1 VGLVF
6 RYAPNQPQMRR
17 YSKGDSVIQLADI
30 ERIAP
35 GVEKLSIEE
44 HEALQRFT
52 LLWTLFEAQMLGS
65 NASVK
70 KILEKVESIEPEII
84 NAGWFAEH
92 LDYFSNRYIDGGN
105 TNYRFDNLHLRNND
119 NPDLVRAVLTGENAD
134 PASQLIGCLIIVYR
148 FRNNFFHGIKWAYGL
163 QDQLENFTHSAS
175 LLRKFLEK
183 VPNGI

>member
-1 VGLVF
+1 MV
-6 RYAPNQPQMRR
+6 
-17 YSKGDSVIQLADI
+17 QLADI
-30 ERIAP
+30 ERVAP
-35 GVEKLSIEE
+35 GVESLSIEE

-70 KILEKVESIEPEII
+70 KISEKVESIDPEII
-84 NAGWFAEH
+84 NGGWFTEH

-105 TNYRFDNLHLRNND
+105 TNHRFDNLHLRNND
-119 NPDLVRAVLTGENAD
+119 NLDLVCAVLTGENVV
-134 PASQLIGCLIIVYR
+134 PAYQLIGCLIIVYR

-163 QDQLENFTHSAS
+163 QDQLENFSHSAS

>member
-1 VGLVF
+1 MEKV
-6 RYAPNQPQMRR
+6 
-17 YSKGDSVIQLADI
+17 
-30 ERIAP
+30 AP
-35 GVEKLSIEE
+35 GVESLSTEE

-52 LLWTLFEAQMLGS
+52 LLWTLFEAQILGS
-65 NASVK
+65 NASVR
-70 KILEKVESIEPEII
+70 KISEKVERIDPEII
-84 NAGWFAEH
+84 NGDWLTEH

-105 TNYRFDNLHLRNND
+105 TNYRFEKLHLRTND
-119 NPDLVRAVLTGENAD
+119 NPDLVRAVLTGDNAD
-134 PASQLIGCLIIVYR
+134 PASQLIGCLTIVYR

>member
-1 VGLVF
+1 MV
-6 RYAPNQPQMRR
+6 
-17 YSKGDSVIQLADI
+17 QLADI

-35 GVEKLSIEE
+35 GVENLSTEE

-52 LLWTLFEAQMLGS
+52 LLWTLFEAQMLES
-65 NASVK
+65 NASVR
-70 KILEKVESIEPEII
+70 KISEKVESIEPEII
-84 NAGWFAEH
+84 SGGWFTEH

-105 TNYRFDNLHLRNND
+105 TNYRFENLHLLNND
-119 NPDLVRAVLTGENAD
+119 NPDLVRAVLTGENVD

-163 QDQLENFTHSAS
+163 KDQLENFTHSAS